1 MKPNFTVQIF
11 SSLLMGL
18 IVLAMVFEPWNRMVD
33 QLDIRLR
40 RSFFGLEKSISI
52 EHEVMKTMSFNMDD
66 VGFSSVTSKELLNR
80 MPDLQ
85 EFTQEVS
92 KRLESRIKRTICRIN
107 SILALF
113 PAVILMVGTP
123 LLDGMFG
130 RRIKQVRFDYPS
142 PLMHRFST
150 FLFSAVAGIF
160 TLLIFTPLPF
170 APQEVIVAALISGLI
185 LKMYLLHL
193 PKRL

>member
-1 MKPNFTVQIF
+1 MKPNVTVQIF

-33 QLDIRLR
+33 QLDTRLR
-40 RSFFGLEKSISI
+40 RTFFGLEKSISI
-52 EHEVMKTMSFNMDD
+52 EHEVTKTMSFNMDD
-66 VGFSSVTSKELLNR
+66 VGFSSVASKELMNR

-85 EFTQEVS
+85 AFTQEVS

-142 PLMHRFST
+142 PLLHRCAI
-150 FLFSAVAGIF
+150 FLLSALLAIF
-160 TLLIFTPLPF
+160 TLLIITPIPF
-170 APQEVIVAALISGLI
+170 APQETILMSLLSGLV
-185 LKMYLLHL
+185 LKQYLLHL

>member
-1 MKPNFTVQIF
+1 MKPNVTVQIF

-40 RSFFGLEKSISI
+40 RSFFGLEKSILI

-66 VGFSSVTSKELLNR
+66 VGFSSVASKELMNR

-85 EFTQEVS
+85 ELVFEIS
-92 KRLESRIKRTICRIN
+92 ERLAARINRTLCRI
-107 SILALF
+107 SSVLALF
-113 PAVILMVGTP
+113 PVVILMLATP
-123 LLDGMFG
+123 LMDGILG

-142 PLMHRFST
+142 PLLHRCAI
-150 FLFSAVAGIF
+150 FLLSALLGTF
-160 TLLIFTPLPF
+160 TLLIITPIPF
-170 APQEVIVAALISGLI
+170 APQETILMSLLSGLV
-185 LKMYLLHL
+185 LKQYLLHL